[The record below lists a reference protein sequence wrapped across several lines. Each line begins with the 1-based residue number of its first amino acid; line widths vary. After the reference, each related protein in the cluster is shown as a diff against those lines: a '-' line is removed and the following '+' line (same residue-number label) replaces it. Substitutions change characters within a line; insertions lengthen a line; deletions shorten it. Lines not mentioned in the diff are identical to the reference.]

1 MPFFVKDEAILGKTN
16 KHLNCQAAS
25 FSCCVEMS
33 FGGDKA
39 GRKEAP
45 AGWCLVEQL
54 LAAPCAVHIATAC
67 GQWAESRS
75 GNYLKS
81 VLPTLPSCSALP
93 EATCLIP
100 YILFS
105 LSESDSHSKQD

>member
-1 MPFFVKDEAILGKTN
+1 MKDEAILGQTTE
-16 KHLNCQAAS
+16 HLNCQAAS
-25 FSCCVEMS
+25 FPAPLKRSSLETS
-33 FGGDKA
+33 RA
-39 GRKEAP
+39 EGRP
-45 AGWCLVEQL
+45 WQDGCLVEQVL
-54 LAAPCAVHIATAC
+54 VAYCAVHIATAC
-67 GQWAESRS
+67 GQRAESRS

-105 LSESDSHSKQD
+105 LSENDSY

>member
-1 MPFFVKDEAILGKTN
+1 ME
-16 KHLNCQAAS
+16 HLNCQATS
-25 FSCCVEMS
+25 FP
-33 FGGDKA
+33 
-39 GRKEAP
+39 AP
-45 AGWCLVEQL
+45 LKCSSLETSWAERRPWQDGCLVAQL
-54 LAAPCAVHIATAC
+54 LAACCAVHISTAC
-67 GQWAESRS
+67 GQRAESRS